1 MQDTDR
7 SMKRRAS
14 DSPHPEVPKRL
25 LVVEDEQ
32 IVALDLR
39 GALEDLGY
47 VVVGTAGSSD
57 DALRK
62 AEDEHPDLVLMDIRL
77 AGPVDGIQTAALLRA
92 RFQIPVVYLTANA
105 DDATLARALETEPCG
120 YLAKPYNQR
129 SLHTTIEVAIRRHEL
144 ESGMRKAHDREMTR
158 LQQQKA
164 ELAGIAEHHRQEAMI
179 DPLTGLYNRR
189 FLEGAL
195 KRELDLARRK
205 HRCVGLILL
214 DLDRFKALN
223 DQFGHAAGDSALRAV
238 ADFLHYRLRA
248 SDTACRY
255 GGEEILV
262 IVPGAHAAEAAALAE
277 QLRVGVE
284 QLVVA
289 HAGRPLRITASFG
302 VAAYP
307 PGRREPPDAD
317 AGRRCRAL
325 QGQGRRTQSRRQ
337 CAARRRIGRTA
348 VT

>member
-1 MQDTDR
+1 MQQVIP

-14 DSPHPEVPKRL
+14 DSSTSEAEVPMRL

-47 VVVGTAGSSD
+47 IVVGTAGSSE

-77 AGPVDGIQTAALLRA
+77 SGDVDGIQTAAILRT

-105 DDATLARALETEPCG
+105 DDATLARALDTEPCG

-129 SLHTTIEVAIRRHEL
+129 SLHTTIEVAFRRHEL
-144 ESGMRKAHDREMTR
+144 ELGMRKAHDREMAR

-179 DPLTGLYNRR
+179 DPLTGLHNRR
-189 FLEGAL
+189 FLDVAL
-195 KRELDLARRK
+195 KRELGLARRK
-205 HRCVGLILL
+205 HRCVGIILM

-238 ADFLHYRLRA
+238 ADFLHSRLRA

-255 GGEEILV
+255 GGEEILI
-262 IVPGAHAAEAAALAE
+262 IVPGAQAADAVALAE

-284 QLVVA
+284 QLGIA
-289 HAGRPLRITASFG
+289 HAGKPLVGITASFG

-307 PGRREPPDAD
+307 RDGEDAKTLILAAD
-317 AGRRCRAL
+317 AALYRAKADGRNRVAGTMER
-325 QGQGRRTQSRRQ
+325 
-337 CAARRRIGRTA
+337 
-348 VT
+348 